1 MVSDNSIRILSR
13 ILKVRLSKEAKE
25 ELKDFIKTYS
35 LSVVKLAIEISK
47 AAKRKTVRKEDVL
60 LALK

>member
-1 MVSDNSIRILSR
+1 MVSDNSIRSISR
-13 ILKVRLSKEAKE
+13 ILKVRLNKDAKE
-25 ELKDFIKTYS
+25 ELKDFIKIYS
-35 LSVVKLAIEISK
+35 LRIAKLAIEISK